1 MTNNSL
7 YTATV
12 DNLLK
17 QADIDFK
24 IEDAFMRINAE
35 DFSEEEVTPN
45 NADAFAIAK
54 YAKDNNMNICSTFLS
69 LNQYRT
75 LLTIKLTDIM
85 MNRITN
91 SKIFFRQSYKPYFFK
106 VYSKSFTIFLPLVLT
121 RAFMCL
127 LKIYGVKCEAEKR
140 NKSLCKDL
148 DIYFTE
154 LCFTGKS
161 TIDKPE
167 LKPIA
172 DACKNIKGRI
182 NPWYREDEEVKEENT
197 EKYSEANLRFRGAE
211 WFEATQKDITLIGAG
226 GLGRF

>member
-17 QADIDFK
+17 QADIDFEIK
-24 IEDAFMRINAE
+24 YAFMRINAE
-35 DFSEEEVTPN
+35 DFSEEEVTSDD
-45 NADAFAIAK
+45 ADAFAIAR
-54 YAKDNNMNICSTFLS
+54 YAKDNN
-69 LNQYRT
+69 
-75 LLTIKLTDIM
+75 IKLTDIM
-85 MNRITN
+85 MNRIAN
-91 SKIFFRQSYKPYFFK
+91 SKIFFRQSYEPYFFK
-106 VYSKSFTIFLPLVLT
+106 VYSESFTIFLPLVLT

-148 DIYFTE
+148 DIYLKE

-161 TIDKPE
+161 AIDKPE

-182 NPWYREDEEVKEENT
+182 NPWYREGEEVT
-197 EKYSEANLRFRGAE
+197 E
-211 WFEATQKDITLIGAG
+211 
-226 GLGRF
+226 

>member
-24 IEDAFMRINAE
+24 IEYAFMRINAE

-45 NADAFAIAK
+45 NANAFAVAR
-54 YAKDNNMNICSTFLS
+54 YAKDNNINICSTSLS

-75 LLTIKLTDIM
+75 LLTSKLTDIM

-91 SKIFFRQSYKPYFFK
+91 SKIFFRQSYEPYFFK
-106 VYSKSFTIFLPLVLT
+106 VYSESFTIFLPLVLT
-121 RAFMCL
+121 RAFVCL
-127 LKIYGVKCEAEKR
+127 LRIYGVKCEAEKR

-148 DIYFTE
+148 DIYLTE

-161 TIDKPE
+161 TIDK
-167 LKPIA
+167 
-172 DACKNIKGRI
+172 R
-182 NPWYREDEEVKEENT
+182 V
-197 EKYSEANLRFRGAE
+197 
-211 WFEATQKDITLIGAG
+211 
-226 GLGRF
+226 